1 MQRLLGRYTDHLY
14 AVLRI
19 VVGLT
24 FACHGAQKLFGFL
37 GGNAMPLVSQMGLA
51 GIIEFFGGILIATG
65 LFASYAAFVA
75 SGELAVAFFTMHF
88 PRGFWPI
95 KNGGELAVVYCLLFL
110 YIAARG
116 AGCWSLDALIRP
128 TRVGQKSV
136 GTQPK
141 RQEIS

>member
-1 MQRLLGRYTDHLY
+1 MQRLLGRHADHLY

-24 FACHGAQKLFGFL
+24 FACHGAQKLFGLL
-37 GGNAMPLVSQMGLA
+37 GGHAMPLVSQMGLA
-51 GIIEFFGGILIATG
+51 GFIEFFGGILIAAG

-75 SGELAVAFFTMHF
+75 SGELAIAFFTMHF

-95 KNGGELAVVYCLLFL
+95 KNGGELAVVYCFLFL

-116 AGCWSLDALIRP
+116 AGRWSLDALIRP
-128 TRVGQKSV
+128 TRVGHESV

-141 RQEIS
+141 RQEI